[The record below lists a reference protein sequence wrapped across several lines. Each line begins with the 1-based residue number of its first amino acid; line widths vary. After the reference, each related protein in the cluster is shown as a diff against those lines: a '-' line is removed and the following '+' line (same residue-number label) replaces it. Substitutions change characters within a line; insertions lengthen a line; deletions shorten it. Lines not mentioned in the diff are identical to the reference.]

1 MKFSTNHPGTSVRF
15 GVIGLGRLGYV
26 HAQNLARNV
35 PNARLTAVC
44 DIDEDLSAEAA
55 RNFGCKAYSD
65 MNKLIEDPDVDAVC
79 VVTPTAHHVKPVTA
93 VVQSG
98 KPLFCDKPLA
108 SNLEDTIELVK
119 LIKAG
124 GNPCQIGFM
133 RRFDP
138 PCARAKTL
146 IAEGAIG
153 RPVYFCGFSR
163 DPVPPPPWACNPA
176 TGGGLF
182 IDMLVHDFDLARF
195 LMGDDIDEVYA
206 ADANLLVDAQGIER
220 FADNATVSMRF
231 KNGGLGH
238 SHASMHAG
246 YGYDMRSEVFGT
258 EGNLSLGG
266 LNKMELTLSTPDCG
280 ISRPETFLSQGK
292 IPHFMYRFG
301 EAYRNQ
307 MEAFVQCLLDGT
319 MPAVNE
325 DDALAAYRVAL
336 AATESAANHSIVRL
350 S

>member
-1 MKFSTNHPGTSVRF
+1 MKPETSKEPTSVRF

-35 PNARLTAVC
+35 RNAKLTAVC
-44 DIDEDLSAEAA
+44 DVDENLAAEAA
-55 RNFGCKAYSD
+55 RELGCKAHTRSED
-65 MNKLIEDPDVDAVC
+65 LIGDPDVDAVC
-79 VVTPTAHHVKPVTA
+79 VVTPTAHHVEPVTA

-98 KPLFCDKPLA
+98 KPLFCEKPLA
-108 SNLEDTIELVK
+108 STLEDTIALAD
-119 LIKAG
+119 LITAG
-124 GNPCQIGFM
+124 GKPCQMGFM

-138 PCARAKTL
+138 PCARAKTM

-182 IDMLVHDFDLARF
+182 IDMLIHDFDLARF
-195 LMGDDIDEVYA
+195 LMGDDIEEVYA
-206 ADANLLVDAQGIER
+206 DDANLLVDAQGIER

-231 KNGGLGH
+231 RNGALGH

-266 LNKMELTLSTPDCG
+266 LNSTELTLSTPGCG
-280 ISRPETFLSQGK
+280 ISKPETFLPTGRL
-292 IPHFMYRFG
+292 PHFMYRFKD
-301 EAYRNQ
+301 AYRNQ
-307 MEAFVQCLLDGT
+307 LEAFVQNLLDGT
-319 MPAVNE
+319 MPSVNQHDAV
-325 DDALAAYRVAL
+325 AAYRVAL
-336 AATESAANHSIVRL
+336 AATESAASHTVVRL
-350 S
+350 P

>member
-1 MKFSTNHPGTSVRF
+1 MGSTSIQESTSVAF

-26 HAQNLARNV
+26 HARNLARSV
-35 PNARLTAVC
+35 PHATVTAVC
-44 DIDEDLSAEAA
+44 DMNEDLAA
-55 RNFGCKAYSD
+55 DVAGELECKQYSD
-65 MNKLIEDPDVDAVC
+65 MEKLIADPDVDAVC
-79 VVTPTAHHVKPVTA
+79 VVTPTAHHVAPVTA
-93 VVQSG
+93 VVESG
-98 KPLFCDKPLA
+98 KPLFCEKPLA
-108 SNLEDTIELVK
+108 STLEDTIKLAD
-119 LIKAG
+119 LIKTG
-124 GNPCQIGFM
+124 GHPFQVGFM

-138 PCARAKTL
+138 PCARAKEM

-182 IDMLVHDFDLARF
+182 IDMLIHDFDLARF
-195 LMGDDIDEVYA
+195 LMGDDIVEVYA
-206 ADANLLVDAQGIER
+206 EDANLLVDSQGIER
-220 FADNATVSMRF
+220 FADNATVSTKFRG
-231 KNGGLGH
+231 GGLGH

-266 LNKMELTLSTPDCG
+266 LNQTELTLCTSGCG
-280 ISRPETFLSQGK
+280 ISKPETFLSQGR

-301 EAYRNQ
+301 DAYRNQ
-307 MEAFVQCLLDGT
+307 LEAFVQCLLDGKK
-319 MPAVNE
+319 PSVDE

-336 AATESAANHSIVRL
+336 AATESAATHSVVSL